1 MENALMKSIANDD
14 PKMKVESG
22 VRLID
27 SHAHIELE
35 PLAAQVPGIIG
46 RALAIGVVGIITVG
60 IDIEDAKAALKIAR
74 ENAIVF
80 ASIGIHPHNAKAVGA
95 GDLGLMEDLA
105 DDPKVVAYG
114 EIGLDFFRNHSPHD
128 VQRGVF
134 GDQIELAKRK
144 NKPLVIHLRD
154 AYAEGLGI
162 LEKKGPYPAGGVIH
176 CFSGDESDAQ
186 RALNLGFHISIPG
199 TVTYKKNNQLRSIV
213 SDIPEDRILLET
225 DCPFLSPEP
234 FRGKDNEPSF
244 IIHTARKVAEVRGV
258 DLIDLA
264 SLTTANAI
272 RLFNLPLSRIL
283 PQSP

>member
-1 MENALMKSIANDD
+1 MKSIATSD

-35 PLAAQVPGIIG
+35 PLSNKVPEVIA
-46 RALAIGVVGIITVG
+46 RALAIGVIGIITVG
-60 IDIEDAKAALKIAR
+60 IDYDDARAALNIAR
-74 ENAIVF
+74 DNPIVF
-80 ASIGIHPHNAKAVGA
+80 ASIGIHPHNAKGVGDD
-95 GDLGLMEDLA
+95 DLGLMEQLA
-105 DDPKVVAYG
+105 DNPKVVAYG

-134 GDQIELAKRK
+134 EDQIELAKKK

-154 AYAEGLGI
+154 AYAEGLGV

-176 CFSGDESDAQ
+176 CFSGDESDVQ
-186 RALNLGFHISIPG
+186 RALDLGFYISIPG

-213 SDIPEDRILLET
+213 SHIPEDRILLET

-234 FRGKDNEPSF
+234 LRGKDNEPSF

-258 DLIDLA
+258 EWSDLA
-264 SLTTANAI
+264 LLTTNNAI
-272 RLFNLPLSRIL
+272 RLFNLPL
-283 PQSP
+283 